1 MRLLYIISLVFILT
15 SCGKISAPSLLSPSQ
30 NTNVKVSYGGSP
42 ADNYPKILKDYLK
55 ANLNNYKTAKV
66 EFINEPAKLSI
77 NHLGDTYSGYRV
89 CLSINERRGDYY
101 LGYRNHFFM
110 IKNNKINL
118 HLFDSGL
125 LTIPFEYCVTRNIEK
140 ELYID
145 DIPDKRQE
153 VAIEKMDEIKIAKLD
168 KKANV
173 MGNTFISCKFQS
185 GEFTYVFNESN
196 RTFKLLDKLKE
207 KNFDVNFNEAFIVAT
222 VSDTELSINRV
233 TGKAT
238 ILNKS
243 IINGNCKLTDRT
255 KF

>member
-1 MRLLYIISLVFILT
+1 
-15 SCGKISAPSLLSPSQ
+15 
-30 NTNVKVSYGGSP
+30 
-42 ADNYPKILKDYLK
+42 
-55 ANLNNYKTAKV
+55 
-66 EFINEPAKLSI
+66 
-77 NHLGDTYSGYRV
+77 
-89 CLSINERRGDYY
+89 
-101 LGYRNHFFM
+101 
-110 IKNNKINL
+110 
-118 HLFDSGL
+118 
-125 LTIPFEYCVTRNIEK
+125 
-140 ELYID
+140 
-145 DIPDKRQE
+145 
-153 VAIEKMDEIKIAKLD
+153 MDEIKIAKLD